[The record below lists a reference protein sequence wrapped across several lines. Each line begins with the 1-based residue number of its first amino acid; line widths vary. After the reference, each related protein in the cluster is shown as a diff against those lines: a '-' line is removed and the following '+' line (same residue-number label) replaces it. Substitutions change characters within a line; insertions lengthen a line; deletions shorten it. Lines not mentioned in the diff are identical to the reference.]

1 MVHAPALLVLLAAS
15 PWHALRITPH
25 ARVHAPVGRPRLR
38 LPRLS
43 IIDFPGDSA
52 AEKGGKQP
60 PLNKPGAAES
70 RLRFPEEREGAW
82 RAASRD
88 GAANVGYY
96 LDELSQPFWRRNV
109 RVEVLSEY
117 PVGTPEANPEVGGR
131 QQEIQWFRGLRDDL
145 RRRLPLYTSDWVD
158 GVSSNGR
165 SKSLAAISFLYF
177 ACLAPVVAFGGAL
190 SGLTQGA
197 MGVSEVR
204 LACNS
209 PASFPRM
216 GSRAISLHAASS
228 AQHGVHAPLFP
239 QVLLSCGIC
248 GMGYATLCGQPMTFV
263 APTGL
268 TLAFTAALFRY
279 CASLGVPFL
288 PMYSW
293 VGCWTALLLVCGA
306 AINASGLIRYC
317 TRFTED
323 VFNALLGVNFL
334 WEASRSLIQEFKG
347 AVNPGG
353 R

>member
-25 ARVHAPVGRPRLR
+25 ARVYAPVGRPRLR

-216 GSRAISLHAASS
+216 GSRAISLHAACKCSARRARMLPSS
-228 AQHGVHAPLFP
+228 HRYSSHVG
-239 QVLLSCGIC
+239 S
-248 GMGYATLCGQPMTFV
+248 
-263 APTGL
+263 
-268 TLAFTAALFRY
+268 AAWDTPP
-279 CASLGVPFL
+279 CA
-288 PMYSW
+288 
-293 VGCWTALLLVCGA
+293 
-306 AINASGLIRYC
+306 AS
-317 TRFTED
+317 
-323 VFNALLGVNFL
+323 
-334 WEASRSLIQEFKG
+334 
-347 AVNPGG
+347 P
-353 R
+353 

>member
-1 MVHAPALLVLLAAS
+1 MGVRAPALLVLLAAS
-15 PWHALRITPH
+15 PWHALRIMPH
-25 ARVHAPVGRPRLR
+25 ARVHAPVSRPRLR

-60 PLNKPGAAES
+60 SPNKPGAAES

-131 QQEIQWFRGLRDDL
+131 QREIQWFRGLRDDL

-158 GVSSNGR
+158 GVSSSGR

-204 LACNS
+204 AS
-209 PASFPRM
+209 PACFPDM
-216 GSRAISLHAASS
+216 GSRAVSLHAACKCS
-228 AQHGVHAPLFP
+228 A
-239 QVLLSCGIC
+239 
-248 GMGYATLCGQPMTFV
+248 
-263 APTGL
+263 
-268 TLAFTAALFRY
+268 RR
-279 CASLGVPFL
+279 ASLPSSHR
-288 PMYSW
+288 YSSH
-293 VGCWTALLLVCGA
+293 VGSA
-306 AINASGLIRYC
+306 AWDTRPCAAS
-317 TRFTED
+317 
-323 VFNALLGVNFL
+323 
-334 WEASRSLIQEFKG
+334 
-347 AVNPGG
+347 P
-353 R
+353 

>member
-15 PWHALRITPH
+15 PWHALRIMPH

-131 QQEIQWFRGLRDDL
+131 QREIQWFRGLRDDL

-204 LACNS
+204 LAC
-209 PASFPRM
+209 
-216 GSRAISLHAASS
+216 
-228 AQHGVHAPLFP
+228 
-239 QVLLSCGIC
+239 VLS
-248 GMGYATLCGQPMTFV
+248 
-263 APTGL
+263 
-268 TLAFTAALFRY
+268 
-279 CASLGVPFL
+279 
-288 PMYSW
+288 
-293 VGCWTALLLVCGA
+293 
-306 AINASGLIRYC
+306 
-317 TRFTED
+317 
-323 VFNALLGVNFL
+323 
-334 WEASRSLIQEFKG
+334 
-347 AVNPGG
+347 
-353 R
+353 